1 MRNVRIDR
9 VFGAALGCW
18 SELDTDWQGL
28 LVAAA
33 IACLVGVGVPIPW

>member
-1 MRNVRIDR
+1 MKDDRIDR
-9 VFGAALGCW
+9 VFGAALDGW